1 VSHRLIIAKQP
12 NFDHIILLWLC
23 RIGDLRLQALC
34 ACDAFQ
40 DFDLAKR
47 CLYLFAGLPFNDQG
61 LLCACVYEKPVPLA
75 GGNSLGTYRLESH
88 LVVTADA
95 MADKVTFAV
104 DYSMLYAVTL
114 LDYVKASG
122 DLETGRDLFDTA
134 ARQFRF
140 YVANFD
146 EELRYELKSEGVD
159 GLRLVHFVDCEF
171 FFLRR
176 SLLFRVGT
184 N

>member
-1 VSHRLIIAKQP
+1 
-12 NFDHIILLWLC
+12 
-23 RIGDLRLQALC
+23 LQALC
-34 ACDAFQ
+34 AYDAFQ

-61 LLCACVYEKPVPLA
+61 LLCACVYEKPVSLA
-75 GGNSLGTYRLESH
+75 GGNSLGTYPLESH

-95 MADKVTFAV
+95 DAMADKVIFAV

-140 YVANFD
+140 YVSNFD
-146 EELRYELKSEGVD
+146 EELRYELKIEGVD

-171 FFLRR
+171 FFRRR
-176 SLLFRVGT
+176 SYTFVSCRGVIGVELILQRGESYRPQG
-184 N
+184 NPS

>member
-1 VSHRLIIAKQP
+1 
-12 NFDHIILLWLC
+12 LLWLC

-34 ACDAFQ
+34 AYDAFQ
-40 DFDLAKR
+40 EFDLAKR
-47 CLYLFAGLPFNDQG
+47 CIYLFAGLPFNEQG

-75 GGNSLGTYRLESH
+75 GGNSLGTYSLESH

-95 MADKVTFAV
+95 DAMADKVIFAV

-114 LDYVKASG
+114 LDYVKVSG
-122 DLETGRDLFDTA
+122 DIETGRDLFDTA

-146 EELRYELKSEGVD
+146 EELRYELKSEGST
-159 GLRLVHFVDCEF
+159 GLRLVHFVDCQF
-171 FFLRR
+171 FFFSDVHLC
-176 SLLFRVGT
+176 FA
-184 N
+184 